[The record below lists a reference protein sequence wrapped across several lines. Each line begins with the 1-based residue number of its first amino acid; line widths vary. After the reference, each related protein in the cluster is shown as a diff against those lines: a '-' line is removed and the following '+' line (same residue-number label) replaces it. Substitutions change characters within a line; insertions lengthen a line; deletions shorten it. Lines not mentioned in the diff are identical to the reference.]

1 MNKLIAEH
9 AIDVADL
16 LSSVNQPMADI
27 SDASPK
33 RKKPEDGSCVC
44 PRPATRLGKKTV
56 RIATASNY

>member
-1 MNKLIAEH
+1 MNNLIPEH

-33 RKKPEDGSCVC
+33 RKKPEGWFMRMSEASYEAWQKNGSHSYG
-44 PRPATRLGKKTV
+44 L
-56 RIATASNY
+56 